1 MSWLRVDRLLGEWG
15 IPKDS
20 PAGRKR
26 FATCLEQRRRQES
39 PKTDWRAVE
48 RGWCLGDR
56 AFREELLAQ
65 MHGSRKDHYGL
76 ELRQSDT
83 VHAQS
88 VVQAELRRRGW
99 TEEELK
105 RRRKGDA
112 EKVAI
117 AWRLRQETTMTL
129 KWIAQ
134 RLKMGAWTHVSNC
147 LAAKRKADVKCQ
159 KV

>member
-1 MSWLRVDRLLGEWG
+1 
-15 IPKDS
+15 
-20 PAGRKR
+20 
-26 FATCLEQRRRQES
+26 
-39 PKTDWRAVE
+39 
-48 RGWCLGDR
+48 
-56 AFREELLAQ
+56 
-65 MHGSRKDHYGL
+65 
-76 ELRQSDT
+76 LRQSDT

-129 KWIAQ
+129 KWLAQ

-147 LAAKRKADVKCQ
+147 LAAKRKADEKCQ
-159 KV
+159 KL